1 MVCRRV
7 LRSVL
12 TTEAWMMMIPPL
24 HPNRAIIYSLSP
36 TRKVGFLSSKTTS
49 IRAPE
54 FHHFG
59 RTKPALVNCFCSY
72 NNEADQDQEP
82 PREAVIKAISEV
94 SKTQGRVGQT
104 TNVVIDGTVADDST
118 NEWLALDKKV
128 NSYPTVRGFTA
139 IGTGGDDFVQAMVI
153 AVESVT
159 QQTIPEGQ
167 VRQKVSS
174 RGKYVSVN
182 IGPVQVVSSEQV
194 LAVYNAMRRDDRM
207 KKAVGIMLTNAEQL
221 VVNVDSK
228 DLRGRKLED
237 SPSASVSNSPTQNS
251 RPSSMKA
258 NTLIPAHLVAEAIS
272 TIRGLDLRWSGPIT
286 HSEMQYVRQYVF
298 AKYPQYCNGIV
309 VDGDSTFDLTN
320 LCIDEESSKTTPYS
334 KRGLPQSFGAR
345 ESTPKFT
352 RSLSDLGKTQLEV
365 SRLVDILNK
374 KASFQGN
381 FISIPEIQM
390 QNRALKHCGLSEADY
405 LVIFMPNYRDA
416 MVIIGESYP
425 FFRGN
430 YYMTV
435 IEEENDMI
443 REFAAGKESKVIP
456 MPETWL
462 DLRIKGSHLSQYF
475 RRKCK
480 QIPKGLFSYPAT
492 VNETRYSLHWISEAR
507 RNSWHVLLD
516 ATGFVFGEHRLP
528 LALHL
533 PDFVLCTL
541 DNTHAQPSK
550 ITCLLVRKSSFDTS
564 ASLD

>member
-1 MVCRRV
+1 MSKRCYWSRIAHFR
-7 LRSVL
+7 LD
-12 TTEAWMMMIPPL
+12 I
-24 HPNRAIIYSLSP
+24 SLSQSHLHMRSCAS
-36 TRKVGFLSSKTTS
+36 RKE
-49 IRAPE
+49 R
-54 FHHFG
+54 
-59 RTKPALVNCFCSY
+59 
-72 NNEADQDQEP
+72 
-82 PREAVIKAISEV
+82 
-94 SKTQGRVGQT
+94 
-104 TNVVIDGTVADDST
+104 
-118 NEWLALDKKV
+118 
-128 NSYPTVRGFTA
+128 
-139 IGTGGDDFVQAMVI
+139 
-153 AVESVT
+153 
-159 QQTIPEGQ
+159 
-167 VRQKVSS
+167 
-174 RGKYVSVN
+174 
-182 IGPVQVVSSEQV
+182 
-194 LAVYNAMRRDDRM
+194 
-207 KKAVGIMLTNAEQL
+207 
-221 VVNVDSK
+221 

-237 SPSASVSNSPTQNS
+237 SPTASVSNSPTQNS
-251 RPSSMKA
+251 RPSSMVVKKA

-345 ESTPKFT
+345 ESTPKFS
-352 RSLSDLGKTQLEV
+352 RSLSDLGKIQLEV

-435 IEEENDMI
+435 IEEEKDMI